1 MKKLLSML
9 VLAVAMLP
17 TFAYAD
23 TPSVQSQMGKLSDTK
38 RAELALKI
46 AQAVEEEQAAT
57 APILSKVP
65 APAQMEKWASV
76 GEQIGK
82 ALAGTARE
90 LGVVANDFIK
100 TPAGQIT
107 MAMIVWKIMGHE
119 IAQLGMGLLMF
130 FTLVPLWI
138 YMFRRMCI
146 IKSVTYNTT
155 TVDGKSVKTKD
166 VQYYNSAKDDIEG
179 TKFFMGLFL
188 VCIVAAAVV
197 VAV

>member
-9 VLAVAMLP
+9 VLAVTMLP

-23 TPSVQSQMGKLSDTK
+23 NPSVQSQMGKLSDTK

-57 APILSKVP
+57 TPILSKVP
-65 APAQMEKWASV
+65 APAQMEKWANV

-119 IAQLGMGLLMF
+119 IAQLAVGLLMF
-130 FTLVPLWI
+130 FTLVPLWV

-146 IKSVTYNTT
+146 IKSITYNTT
-155 TVDGKSVKTKD
+155 TVEGKSVKTKE

-188 VCIVAAAVV
+188 VCIVAASVV

>member
-9 VLAVAMLP
+9 VMAVAMLP

-65 APAQMEKWASV
+65 ASAQMEKWASV

-119 IAQLGMGLLMF
+119 IAQLAVGLLMF
-130 FTLVPLWI
+130 FTLVPLWV

-155 TVDGKSVKTKD
+155 TVEGKSVKTKE

-188 VCIVAAAVV
+188 VCIVAASVV